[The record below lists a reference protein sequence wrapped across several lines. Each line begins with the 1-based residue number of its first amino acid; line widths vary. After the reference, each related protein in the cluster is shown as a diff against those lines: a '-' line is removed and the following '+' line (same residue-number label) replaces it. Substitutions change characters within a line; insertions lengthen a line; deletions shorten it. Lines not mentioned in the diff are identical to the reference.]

1 MYNNEAVETL
11 TEAVMDIITP
21 KFSKYFEDRKSDI
34 TLQPEIDAIVNE
46 IEEYEDLIDN
56 VLVEGMPGISDE
68 IFNHTINMGGYYFD
82 YDKKTGAFTYSG
94 DKEAHAKSIVWNK
107 HSLYNGWSATDKIR
121 TRVAAIITTME
132 ETDFDSI
139 VKKIE
144 KDIDFNEFL
153 N

>member
-56 VLVEGMPGISDE
+56 VLVEGMPGISE
-68 IFNHTINMGGYYFD
+68 HSISIGGHYFE
-82 YDKKTGAFTYSG
+82 YNKETGAFKYSG
-94 DKEAHAKSIVWNK
+94 NIVESAKSQVWSK
-107 HSLYNGWSATDKIR
+107 HNLWVGWLLEDRIK
-121 TRVAAIITTME
+121 TRIAAIITTME

-153 N
+153 G